1 MVFNATPLP
10 PRVADALVLAA
21 IALLVF
27 LVSFTFANV
36 GLGGGG
42 LYVPILL
49 LLWTDVRD
57 RPDAEDFIVPVSLAL
72 ATATAI
78 SSTLNHWRKGFVDV
92 KIGRSLVAGAIVG
105 AVLGTTVTLDLLVA
119 ATFKVFFA
127 TVLFLLACLLLYD
140 WARGRKVD
148 EDDASKM
155 TTRRLAVSSAATL
168 ASGFFSGSAGVG
180 GGVFNVPI
188 IGYGLGRNT
197 RTAVGTSSLII
208 IPTAVAGFL
217 IFLARKGVP
226 SEFSL
231 IPLLFPLTLVGG
243 YLGSRWGLQALR
255 TKSVA
260 LLFIGVVFLADA
272 LVVLDI
278 LGVL

>member
-1 MVFNATPLP
+1 M
-10 PRVADALVLAA
+10 ADALVLAA

-57 RPDAEDFIVPVSLAL
+57 RPDAEDIIVPVSLAL
-72 ATATAI
+72 ATATAL

-92 KIGRSLVAGAIVG
+92 KIGRSLVAGALVG
-105 AVLGTTVTLDLLVA
+105 AVLGTTFTIDLLVA
-119 ATFKVFFA
+119 ASFKVFFA
-127 TVLFLLACLLLYD
+127 TVLFLLACVLVYD

-148 EDDASKM
+148 EDDAAEL
-155 TTRRLAVSSAATL
+155 TTGRLAMSSAATV
-168 ASGFFSGSAGVG
+168 ASGFVSGSAGVG

-188 IGYGLGRNT
+188 ITYGLGRNT
-197 RTAVGTSSLII
+197 RTAIGTSSLII
-208 IPTAVAGFL
+208 IPTATFGFVIFVARQGL
-217 IFLARKGVP
+217 PAELSIL
-226 SEFSL
+226 S
-231 IPLLFPLTLVGG
+231 LLFPLALVGG
-243 YLGSRWGLQALR
+243 YVGSRWGLQALR

-260 LLFIGVVFLADA
+260 LLFIGLVFLADA

>member
-1 MVFNATPLP
+1 MPFP
-10 PRVADALVLAA
+10 PHVTDALVLAA

-57 RPDAEDFIVPVSLAL
+57 RPDAEDIIVPVSLAL
-72 ATATAI
+72 ATATAL

-92 KIGRSLVAGAIVG
+92 KIGRNLVAGALVG
-105 AVLGTTVTLDLLVA
+105 AVLGTTFTIDLLVA
-119 ATFKVFFA
+119 ASFKVFFA
-127 TVLFLLACLLLYD
+127 TVLFLLACVLVYD

-148 EDDASKM
+148 EDDAAEL
-155 TTRRLAVSSAATL
+155 TTGRLAVSSAATV
-168 ASGFFSGSAGVG
+168 ASGFLSGSAGVG

-188 IGYGLGRNT
+188 ITYGLGRNT
-197 RTAVGTSSLII
+197 RTAIGTSSLII
-208 IPTAVAGFL
+208 IPTAIFGFMIFVA
-217 IFLARKGVP
+217 RQGVP
-226 SEFSL
+226 SEFSIL
-231 IPLLFPLTLVGG
+231 PVLFPLALVGG
-243 YLGSRWGLQALR
+243 YVGSRWGLQALR

-260 LLFIGVVFLADA
+260 LLFIGLVFLADA
-272 LVVLDI
+272 LVVLDV

>member
-78 SSTLNHWRKGFVDV
+78 SSTLNHWRKGFVHV
-92 KIGRSLVAGAIVG
+92 KIGRSLVAGAVVG

-140 WARGRKVD
+140 WARGRKV
-148 EDDASKM
+148 EADDASKM
-155 TTRRLAVSSAATL
+155 TRRRWAASSAATL

-208 IPTAVAGFL
+208 IPTAVVGFL

-226 SEFSL
+226 AEFSL
-231 IPLLFPLTLVGG
+231 ISLLFPLALVGG